1 MNCSSYSKNAMVLKV
16 RGYTRFLTHSHKLV
30 KGLFYAPNGYI
41 DLKTDTNFEGSM
53 VAKQVMVH
61 QGSGYNIKWDR
72 FDFAGD
78 NSSSGNTGGTGSIT
92 LHSDGDS
99 QYESLP

>member
-1 MNCSSYSKNAMVLKV
+1 MMV
-16 RGYTRFLTHSHKLV
+16 TPPHKLV